1 MKNKIKYLFLSFICF
16 VFVANAQQIHET
28 DKSPVYQTEGS
39 AMATSSVDGEELL
52 KRSGI
57 DPANT
62 LYGRLNG
69 LTVLQNSSYGDLGE
83 GSPFL
88 FIRGLGTLNDPSIL
102 VLVDGMERPIN
113 SLVTEEIENVTIL
126 KDAAA
131 LALYGMRGANGVLL
145 VTTKRG
151 KEGKTDI
158 NVAYQH
164 SLTTPA
170 RLPKF
175 ANAPAYATAVNEGL
189 ANEGLAPQ
197 YSAREIEAYRNRNY
211 PYLFPDVNW
220 MDETLRD
227 WGQRDQVN
235 FSARGG
241 SNNARFFSLINII
254 SDRGLIKEANLNPAY
269 TTQLMGSAL
278 NARTNIDV
286 NLTPSTLM
294 QASLLGRITE
304 RNEPG
309 SLSPTAMMT
318 DLYNLPSAAYPVYNQ
333 SGTWGGGSDIYP
345 LNPVAQS
352 SSTGYSTYHYRGMFV
367 DLLLKQDLSQFVQGL
382 NIEGKVAFD
391 AGATSTD
398 VRSKRFLSESVVAQL
413 NDNGAPGP
421 PVITQYGQDE
431 MELGFTG
438 GATDVHRFFRLEFRL
453 NYNKEIGSGNLSS
466 FLLFSQDKKT
476 VPVQFS
482 TVLHQ
487 DVTAFGHYSLLD
499 RYYFDLSLSASGSSN
514 LPKNNN
520 WGFFPA
526 VAAAWRISKEDFFN
540 QSDWLDELKL
550 RASFGLAGNDKI
562 IYNLDQYPFEG
573 GNNYYFRDN
582 YTSFASRM
590 EGHLPG
596 RRVSYEKT
604 QMFNVGIESQL
615 FQKIA
620 FNVDVFSNKTYDIM
634 VSKEGTI
641 SSMLG
646 VIPSYIPDGEVKN
659 KGVELGLRIGDQTGD
674 FKYAIGGQF
683 SFVRNKIVN
692 MNEAPLPH
700 DYMKAT
706 GRPVEQF
713 FGLETI
719 GFFKDQADINQSPKQ
734 LFYTVY
740 PGDLKYKDQNGDGQ
754 IDQNDVIALGYSTL
768 VPEIYYSATLDLEYK
783 GIGISALFQGIGNY
797 SRYLNTQ
804 GLYWPLMGNGNI
816 SEHYLDSY
824 WKPGA
829 ANTDVKYPRLTTLE
843 SRNNYRPNSVFIA
856 DASYFKLRYAELFYK
871 LPISLISKFKLD
883 GCKVFVRGM
892 DLFSIDQIKV
902 TDPEATGADYPA
914 LKSYHLGFSINF

>member
-1 MKNKIKYLFLSFICF
+1 
-16 VFVANAQQIHET
+16 
-28 DKSPVYQTEGS
+28 
-39 AMATSSVDGEELL
+39 
-52 KRSGI
+52 
-57 DPANT
+57 
-62 LYGRLNG
+62 
-69 LTVLQNSSYGDLGE
+69 
-83 GSPFL
+83 
-88 FIRGLGTLNDPSIL
+88 
-102 VLVDGMERPIN
+102 
-113 SLVTEEIENVTIL
+113 
-126 KDAAA
+126 
-131 LALYGMRGANGVLL
+131 
-145 VTTKRG
+145 
-151 KEGKTDI
+151 
-158 NVAYQH
+158 
-164 SLTTPA
+164 
-170 RLPKF
+170 
-175 ANAPAYATAVNEGL
+175 
-189 ANEGLAPQ
+189 
-197 YSAREIEAYRNRNY
+197 
-211 PYLFPDVNW
+211 
-220 MDETLRD
+220 
-227 WGQRDQVN
+227 
-235 FSARGG
+235 
-241 SNNARFFSLINII
+241 
-254 SDRGLIKEANLNPAY
+254 
-269 TTQLMGSAL
+269 
-278 NARTNIDV
+278 
-286 NLTPSTLM
+286 
-294 QASLLGRITE
+294 
-304 RNEPG
+304 
-309 SLSPTAMMT
+309 
-318 DLYNLPSAAYPVYNQ
+318 
-333 SGTWGGGSDIYP
+333 
-345 LNPVAQS
+345 
-352 SSTGYSTYHYRGMFV
+352 
-367 DLLLKQDLSQFVQGL
+367 
-382 NIEGKVAFD
+382 
-391 AGATSTD
+391 
-398 VRSKRFLSESVVAQL
+398 
-413 NDNGAPGP
+413 
-421 PVITQYGQDE
+421 
-431 MELGFTG
+431 
-438 GATDVHRFFRLEFRL
+438 
-453 NYNKEIGSGNLSS
+453 
-466 FLLFSQDKKT
+466 
-476 VPVQFS
+476 
-482 TVLHQ
+482 
-487 DVTAFGHYSLLD
+487 
-499 RYYFDLSLSASGSSN
+499 
-514 LPKNNN
+514 
-520 WGFFPA
+520 
-526 VAAAWRISKEDFFN
+526 
-540 QSDWLDELKL
+540 
-550 RASFGLAGNDKI
+550 
-562 IYNLDQYPFEG
+562 
-573 GNNYYFRDN
+573 
-582 YTSFASRM
+582 
-590 EGHLPG
+590 
-596 RRVSYEKT
+596 
-604 QMFNVGIESQL
+604 MFNVGIESQL